1 MAKVSLFFGA
11 GAECSYGLPS
21 GGKFALDIFRMNT
34 SYDKINLKEQLN
46 NVDKQSNY
54 ARWLPEGFDNKK
66 LTAFT
71 KTQYESI
78 VKGSLENKRNNILD
92 YLNNFDEKV
101 NLISQRLHDNGLDID
116 KVFLDITGLELG
128 AYNYSHIIKL
138 NPLLGGDNALFESNY
153 FSAFLKLLEIEEV
166 SYQFKI
172 NIRNITRAILELLI
186 GSLGEDLIHRLN
198 DGIFYNS
205 PESIDLFDDLG
216 AIFTLDYS
224 NTGMKGLELLIENED
239 LNIEEDYSNE
249 EKITK
254 FGLQILEDIYS
265 RALDYQM
272 LIDSNWRYIYSPK
285 ADWGKFNKI
294 VIFLYTVK
302 RYIESIA
309 KNNKGKIK
317 EGIGY
322 YHDVLYLK
330 EFVDVNA
337 IGTTNYNSFIE
348 DITKEEVYY
357 LNGCINDYY
366 DPYLNKIIS
375 FDENE
380 GKRHIIVPFLFTQSG
395 IKPLTSVKMSK
406 RYVDMFNK
414 FKESDIICVCG
425 FAFNCDDGH
434 INGLFRELIEDY
446 NKTIC
451 ILHYVDGS
459 RFNVRKSIN
468 EYKEKLRLDNTSN
481 LRIIAVD
488 KNRNEIGSGEKW
500 FEVLVSEGDLE

>member
-1 MAKVSLFFGA
+1 MTKVSLFFGA

-34 SYDKINLKEQLN
+34 SDDKINLKEQLN

-101 NLISQRLHDNGLDID
+101 NLIAQRLYDNGLDID
-116 KVFLDITGLELG
+116 KVFLNITGLELG
-128 AYNYSHIIKL
+128 SHNYSHEIKL
-138 NPLLGGDNALFESNY
+138 NPLLGGNNSLFGSNY
-153 FSAFLKLLEIEEV
+153 FSAFLKLLEIENV
-166 SYQFKI
+166 SYQFKL
-172 NIRNITRAILELLI
+172 NIRNITRSILELLI

-198 DGIFYNS
+198 DGIFYKS
-205 PESIDLFDDLG
+205 PESVDLFDDLG
-216 AIFTLDYS
+216 AIFTLDYT
-224 NTGMKGLELLIENED
+224 NTGMKGLEILIENED
-239 LNIEEDYSNE
+239 LAIKEDYSNE

-265 RALDYQM
+265 KALDYQT

-285 ADWGKFNKI
+285 TDWGKFNKI

-309 KNNKGKIK
+309 KSNTEKIK
-317 EGIGY
+317 EGNGY

-330 EFVDVNA
+330 EFVDINA

-366 DPYLNKIIS
+366 DPYLNKIIC
-375 FDENE
+375 FDENKE
-380 GKRHIIVPFLFTQSG
+380 KNHIIVPFLFTQSG

-459 RFNVRKSIN
+459 HFNLRTVIN
-468 EYKEKLRLDNTSN
+468 EYKEKLRLDNASN
-481 LRIIAVD
+481 LRIVAVD
-488 KNRNEIGSGEKW
+488 RSRNEIGSGEKW
-500 FEVLVSEGDLE
+500 FEVVVKEGRI

>member
-1 MAKVSLFFGA
+1 MTKVSLFFGA

-34 SYDKINLKEQLN
+34 SDDKVNLKEQLC

-54 ARWLPEGFDNKK
+54 ARWLPEGFDTKK

-92 YLNNFDEKV
+92 YLSNFDEKV
-101 NLISQRLHDNGLDID
+101 NLISQMLHDNGIDIE

-128 AYNYSHIIKL
+128 SYNYSHIIRL
-138 NPLLGGDNALFESNY
+138 NPLLGGNISLFGSNY
-153 FSAFLKLLEIEEV
+153 FSAFLKLLEIENV
-166 SYQFKI
+166 SYDFKL
-172 NIRNITRAILELLI
+172 NIRNITRAIIELLI

-198 DGIFYNS
+198 DGIFYES

-216 AIFTLDYS
+216 AIFTLDYT
-224 NTGMKGLELLIENED
+224 NTGMKGLELLIENQD
-239 LNIEEDYSNE
+239 LDIKEDYNNE
-249 EKITK
+249 DKITK

-265 RALDYQM
+265 RALDYQT

-285 ADWGKFNKI
+285 TDWGKFNKI

-309 KNNKGKIK
+309 KNNTEKIK
-317 EGIGY
+317 EGNGY

-330 EFVDVNA
+330 EFVDINA

-357 LNGCINDYY
+357 LNGSINDYY

-375 FDENE
+375 FEENIE
-380 GKRHIIVPFLFTQSG
+380 KNHIIVPFLFTQSG

-414 FKESDIICVCG
+414 FKDSDIICVCG

-451 ILHYVDGS
+451 ILHYVDES
-459 RFNVRKSIN
+459 HFNIRTVIN

-481 LRIIAVD
+481 LRIIVVD
-488 KNRNEIGSGEKW
+488 KNRNKIGSGDKW
-500 FEVLVSEGDLE
+500 FEVLVNK